1 MKLIIGFITYNNL
14 TGKYLPFFLPSLL
27 SSLAVSGLEETD
39 WQIMAVDN
47 SELKDN
53 DNRAYISANYPQIDF
68 TWAGDNLGFSKG
80 YNLMLD
86 RAVKLE
92 AEYFLMLNPDMLL
105 EPESIKNLLLALEAN
120 GHLGSVAPEILQW
133 NFLANQKTNIIDT
146 LGLRLLPGLRFID
159 SGQGQIDFGGL
170 DNLEI
175 LGPSG
180 AAGMFRLKALEAI
193 LVGNQYFDERFFMYK
208 EDCDLS
214 YRLFLAGFKSQLV
227 ATAVMYHDRTAKVV
241 GRDLLATL
249 KNRRHKSR
257 VVNKWSF
264 LGQQIIYSK
273 YWSGQNFNSRLR
285 IAFDQIRYLF
295 LALLFEHYL
304 LPEYGHLWFRL
315 KSHKSLKK

>member
-68 TWAGDNLGFSKG
+68 TWAGANLGFSKG

-105 EPESIKNLLLALEAN
+105 ESESIKNLLLALEAN
-120 GHLGSVAPEILQW
+120 GHLGSVAPKILQW

-146 LGLRLLPGLRFID
+146 LGLKLLPGLRFID
-159 SGQGQIDFGGL
+159 SGQGQIDFGDL
-170 DNLEI
+170 DDLEI

-193 LVGNQYFDERFFMYK
+193 LVGNQYFDEQFFMYK

-227 ATAVMYHDRTAKVV
+227 ATAVMYHNRTAKVV
-241 GRDLLATL
+241 GRGFLATL
-249 KNRRHKSR
+249 KNRRRKSR
-257 VVNKWSF
+257 AVNKWSF

-273 YWSGQNFNSRLR
+273 YWSGQNFSSQLR
-285 IAFDQIRYLF
+285 IVFDQIRYLF
-295 LALLFEHYL
+295 LALLFERYL
-304 LPEYGHLWFRL
+304 LPEYGHSWFRL